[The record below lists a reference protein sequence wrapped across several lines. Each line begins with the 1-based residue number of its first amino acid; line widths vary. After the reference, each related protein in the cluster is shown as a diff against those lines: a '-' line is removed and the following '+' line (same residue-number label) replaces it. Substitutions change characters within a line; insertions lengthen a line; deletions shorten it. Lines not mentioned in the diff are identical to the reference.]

1 MAKDV
6 KTIIQEIETHLVN
19 GCGGGRYSD
28 YYVGITKSIQDR
40 VFGAHKVPEEGHCR
54 IHRQAFNDTDARA
67 VEKHFLD
74 KGMKGGGGGGD
85 NESVF
90 VYVYKVASFTNE
102 SIEY

>member
-6 KTIIQEIETHLVN
+6 KTIIQEIKTHLVN
-19 GCGGGRYSD
+19 RCGGGKYSD

-40 VFGAHKVPEEGHCR
+40 VFGAHKVPEKGYCR
-54 IHRQAFNDTDARA
+54 IHRQAFNDKDARA
-67 VEKHFLD
+67 VEKYFLD

-85 NESVF
+85 KESVF

-102 SIEY
+102 SIQY